1 MHYWSTWRTIMS
13 CAVVVCLDAAFFAQ
27 AQQYDQQIT
36 FLARSFEDIS
46 NESRERFLDVY
57 LKEQGF
63 TLVSALPIPE
73 VKQEDKQASSE
84 NVKKVFVPRNPSEK
98 LFSLGGQKSSLCSNL
113 VMGVVEVTDGKVDA
127 ATLKRLED
135 ALRQV
140 QKDTGLSVFGVDG
153 EGAHS
158 DMSTITSGAS
168 QDAFLK
174 TVTTLKGHAFSE
186 QGNGTI
192 IAILDT
198 GVSTDQGDV
207 GDLANV
213 ISGFRVDLIN
223 VDDIPQDDYE
233 DYMNGSSMNKGH
245 GTPIALTAHM
255 VAPAAEILPIRVC
268 NGDGQCPMS
277 SVAIGICYAVN
288 VAAQSEGSKS
298 LVMNMSFSSLVR
310 EGFNPKDTLLYKLL
324 NQVISPRVLVATE
337 VGNKGLDLTPRYPAA
352 FSNEGLDGLLST
364 SALEPYGQGSWQY
377 VPAYYSTRGT
387 YIDVAALGS
396 NLFVGQHIVGDNN
409 YRSGY
414 SGSSFAT
421 PWVAGALALI
431 QEANAARSPA
441 KPLTAWEIEY
451 CLKSTAQPPMPP
463 VISQLEVGSGMIN
476 IAGAVDCVKNFVK
489 P

>member
-1 MHYWSTWRTIMS
+1 MRYWSTWHCCKRAMRIYL
-13 CAVVVCLDAAFFAQ
+13 VVGCVVTASLAQ
-27 AQQYDQQIT
+27 AQEEQIYDQQIT
-36 FLARSFEDIS
+36 FLARSFKDIS
-46 NESRERFLDVY
+46 NVEREKFLGDY
-57 LKEQGF
+57 LQKEGF
-63 TLVSALPIPE
+63 TLVSALPATTE
-73 VKQEDKQASSE
+73 QKGVSE
-84 NVKKVFVPRNPSEK
+84 NVNRIFVPRNPSEK
-98 LFSLGGQKSSLCSNL
+98 LFSLGGKQFSLCDSFVL
-113 VMGVVEVTDGKVDA
+113 GVVQINDGKVDA
-127 ATLKRLED
+127 ATLERLED
-135 ALRQV
+135 ALQRV
-140 QKDTGLSVFGVDG
+140 QEDTGFSVFGVDG
-153 EGAHS
+153 EGAHN

-174 TVTTLKGHAFSE
+174 AVTFPDENGKLPYSE
-186 QGNGTI
+186 QGNGTM

-198 GVSTDQGDV
+198 GVSTNKINLSAFQ
-207 GDLANV
+207 
-213 ISGFRVDLIN
+213 VDLID
-223 VDDIPQDDYE
+223 VDDTAEDVYE

-245 GTPIALTAHM
+245 GTPIALVANM

-288 VAAQSEGSKS
+288 VAAQAEGTKN

-324 NQVISPRVLVATE
+324 DQVISPRVLVASE

-364 SALEPYGQGSWQY
+364 SGLEPYGEGSWHY

-396 NLFVGQHIVGDNN
+396 NLFVGQHVVGDNN
-409 YRSGY
+409 YDGGY

-421 PWVAGALALI
+421 PWVAGTLALL
-431 QEANAARSPA
+431 QEANLSRSPA
-441 KPLTAWEIEY
+441 QPLAPWEIEY

-463 VISQLEVGSGMIN
+463 VISPLEVGSGMLN
-476 IAGAVDCVKNFVK
+476 IAGAINCVKTFVK

>member
-1 MHYWSTWRTIMS
+1 MRYRSTWHRCKRAMRIYLVIG
-13 CAVVVCLDAAFFAQ
+13 CVVTALLAQ
-27 AQQYDQQIT
+27 GQEEQIYDQQIT
-36 FLARSFEDIS
+36 FLARSFKDIS
-46 NESRERFLDVY
+46 NVEREKFLGDY
-57 LKEQGF
+57 LQKEGF
-63 TLVSALPIPE
+63 TLVSALP
-73 VKQEDKQASSE
+73 ASTEQKGVSE
-84 NVKKVFVPRNPSEK
+84 NVNRIFVPRNPSEK
-98 LFSLGGQKSSLCSNL
+98 LFSLSGKEFSLCDSF
-113 VMGVVEVTDGKVDA
+113 VVGVVQVNDGKVDA
-127 ATLKRLED
+127 ATLERLED
-135 ALRQV
+135 ALQRV
-140 QKDTGLSVFGVDG
+140 QEDTGLSVFGVDG

-168 QDAFLK
+168 QDAFLEA
-174 TVTTLKGHAFSE
+174 VTFPDENGKLPYSE
-186 QGNGTI
+186 QGNNTM

-198 GVSTDQGDV
+198 GVSTDRINLSNFQ
-207 GDLANV
+207 
-213 ISGFRVDLIN
+213 VDLID
-223 VDDIPQDDYE
+223 VDDTAEDVYE

-245 GTPIALTAHM
+245 GTPIALIANM

-288 VAAQSEGSKS
+288 VAAVEKKQG

-324 NQVISPRVLVATE
+324 NQVISPRVLVASE
-337 VGNKGLDLTPRYPAA
+337 VGNKGLDLSPRYPAA

-396 NLFVGQHIVGDNN
+396 NLFVGQHVVGDNN
-409 YRSGY
+409 YDGGY

-431 QEANAARSPA
+431 QEANIARSPA
-441 KPLTAWEIEY
+441 KPLTAWEIEH

-463 VISQLEVGSGMIN
+463 VISQLEVGSGMMSVADAIN
-476 IAGAVDCVKNFVK
+476 CVKNFVK

>member
-1 MHYWSTWRTIMS
+1 MRIYLVIG
-13 CAVVVCLDAAFFAQ
+13 CVVTALLAQ
-27 AQQYDQQIT
+27 GQEEQIYDQQIT
-36 FLARSFEDIS
+36 FLARSFKDIS
-46 NESRERFLDVY
+46 NVEREKFLGDY
-57 LKEQGF
+57 LQKEGF
-63 TLVSALPIPE
+63 TLVSALP
-73 VKQEDKQASSE
+73 ASTEQKGVSE
-84 NVKKVFVPRNPSEK
+84 NVNRIFVPRNPSEK
-98 LFSLGGQKSSLCSNL
+98 LFSLSGKEFSLCDSF
-113 VMGVVEVTDGKVDA
+113 VVGVVQVNDGKVDA
-127 ATLKRLED
+127 ATLERLED
-135 ALRQV
+135 ALQRV
-140 QKDTGLSVFGVDG
+140 QEDTGLSVFGVDG

-168 QDAFLK
+168 QDAFLEA
-174 TVTTLKGHAFSE
+174 VTFPDENGKLPYSE
-186 QGNGTI
+186 QGNNTM

-198 GVSTDQGDV
+198 GVSTDRINLSNFQ
-207 GDLANV
+207 
-213 ISGFRVDLIN
+213 VDLID
-223 VDDIPQDDYE
+223 VDDTAEDVYE

-245 GTPIALTAHM
+245 GTPIALIANM

-288 VAAQSEGSKS
+288 VAAVEKKQG

-324 NQVISPRVLVATE
+324 NQVISPRVLVASE
-337 VGNKGLDLTPRYPAA
+337 VGNKGLDLSPRYPAA

-396 NLFVGQHIVGDNN
+396 NLFVGQHVVGDNN
-409 YRSGY
+409 YDGGY

-431 QEANAARSPA
+431 QEANIARSPA
-441 KPLTAWEIEY
+441 KPLTAWEIEH

-463 VISQLEVGSGMIN
+463 VISQLEVGSGMMSVADAIN
-476 IAGAVDCVKNFVK
+476 CVKNFVK